1 MKKKLLS
8 LTYLFL
14 LLAFIYPGISVG
26 QNYLQTIRGQVL
38 AESNEHPISE
48 ATVTIREEGVERSVT
63 TDEKG
68 QFRLESVKAGRYTLT
83 VVKDGFAEYTEPD
96 LVVNAG
102 KEVVLDIQ
110 LSEKTYEMES
120 VDISSPT
127 IRDLDRVSTR
137 VFTVEETK
145 RYAAV
150 YFDPARMAASF
161 PGVVQGNDQ
170 ANHLV
175 VRGNSP
181 NGILWRLEGV
191 DIVNPNHTANAG
203 TFSDRLTQNGGGVI
217 ILSTQLLTN
226 SSFSTGAFSSQ
237 FGNALSGV
245 FDIHLRKGND
255 ENYEFTGQAGLIG
268 VDLAVE
274 GPISK
279 KKGSSFLANYRYS
292 TVGLLSL
299 MGIPL
304 GDEEITYQD
313 LSFNLSFPTEK
324 LGTFTL
330 FGMGGMSSNFFKG
343 ARIDT
348 QVVEQKQRFDI
359 DFYSNMGATGLTHTL
374 LIGENSLLKSVV
386 ALSAIDSDR
395 EGTYLHDY
403 DTGTL
408 VEQDRQ
414 RQIKLS
420 ATTSFSHKISA
431 RSKVK
436 AGIFLNQLDYLVL
449 SQTRPASA
457 VGIQEPFRKIADNQ
471 GAYMLIQPYVEWNQ
485 ALGTKVE
492 LTAGLHSMYFMLNG
506 RKALEPRLSLNWNP
520 DSRQSLRFAYGL
532 HSQLQ
537 LPGTYFSAFSDANGE
552 NVLPNTNLGF
562 TKAHHFVLN
571 YNRQLASNLYLRL
584 EPYYQYLFNV
594 PIVDK
599 TTSNFS
605 VLNLLEGYVNDTLAN
620 KGTGENYG
628 IDISL
633 EKYLTNDYY
642 FLINTS
648 LYQSKY
654 TGGDGIKRDTRFN
667 GNYLFNVTAGR
678 EFDRI
683 TKSGKNKVLGI
694 NVRMVYQGGFRA
706 MPIDTDA
713 SAAAFATVFDP
724 VNGFSQRIPDY
735 FRTDFRIT
743 FKRNK
748 NGFTRT
754 LGIDIQNLTNAQ
766 NVAFYYY
773 DFHSGKVETKKQLG
787 MIPLLSYRLEF

>member
-48 ATVTIREEGVERSVT
+48 AIVTIREEGVERSVT

-359 DFYSNMGATGLTHTL
+359 DFYSNMGAT
-374 LIGENSLLKSVV
+374 
-386 ALSAIDSDR
+386 
-395 EGTYLHDY
+395 
-403 DTGTL
+403 
-408 VEQDRQ
+408 
-414 RQIKLS
+414 
-420 ATTSFSHKISA
+420 
-431 RSKVK
+431 
-436 AGIFLNQLDYLVL
+436 
-449 SQTRPASA
+449 
-457 VGIQEPFRKIADNQ
+457 
-471 GAYMLIQPYVEWNQ
+471 
-485 ALGTKVE
+485 
-492 LTAGLHSMYFMLNG
+492 
-506 RKALEPRLSLNWNP
+506 
-520 DSRQSLRFAYGL
+520 
-532 HSQLQ
+532 
-537 LPGTYFSAFSDANGE
+537 
-552 NVLPNTNLGF
+552 
-562 TKAHHFVLN
+562 
-571 YNRQLASNLYLRL
+571 
-584 EPYYQYLFNV
+584 
-594 PIVDK
+594 
-599 TTSNFS
+599 
-605 VLNLLEGYVNDTLAN
+605 
-620 KGTGENYG
+620 
-628 IDISL
+628 
-633 EKYLTNDYY
+633 
-642 FLINTS
+642 
-648 LYQSKY
+648 
-654 TGGDGIKRDTRFN
+654 
-667 GNYLFNVTAGR
+667 
-678 EFDRI
+678 
-683 TKSGKNKVLGI
+683 
-694 NVRMVYQGGFRA
+694 
-706 MPIDTDA
+706 
-713 SAAAFATVFDP
+713 
-724 VNGFSQRIPDY
+724 
-735 FRTDFRIT
+735 
-743 FKRNK
+743 
-748 NGFTRT
+748 
-754 LGIDIQNLTNAQ
+754 
-766 NVAFYYY
+766 
-773 DFHSGKVETKKQLG
+773 
-787 MIPLLSYRLEF
+787 